1 MADGTGYFNML
12 TNMSETER
20 AAFNKTNKALGI
32 RTHKEQEKAVQ
43 ETEDLGVA
51 GTIKKAVA
59 NIGGVEELTSWARS
73 SDRNR
78 RELFG
83 WYAKLA
89 QKEENDLGL
98 KVQVNI
104 VNYNG
109 QPDTT
114 TQVYSEELPS
124 PAV

>member
-1 MADGTGYFNML
+1 MNL
-12 TNMSETER
+12 TPEER
-20 AAFNKTNKALGI
+20 QSFRNVDKQLGI
-32 RTHKEQEKAVQ
+32 KTREEKEAAVA
-43 ETEDLGVA
+43 EIEDLGVA

-59 NIGGVEELTSWARS
+59 NIGGVEELTAWARS

-89 QKEENDLGL
+89 QKEENDQGV

-109 QPDTT
+109 DPDTT
-114 TQVYSEELPS
+114 TQVYTEAI
-124 PAV
+124 PATPV

>member
-1 MADGTGYFNML
+1 ML
-12 TNMSETER
+12 NNMSETER
-20 AAFNKTNKALGI
+20 EAFDKTNKALGI
-32 RTHKEQEKAVQ
+32 RTSSEQKKAVQ

-59 NIGGVEELTSWARS
+59 NIGGVEELTAWARS

-89 QKEENDLGL
+89 QKEENDLGV

-104 VNYNG
+104 INYNG

-114 TQVYSEELPS
+114 TQVHATELPS

>member
-1 MADGTGYFNML
+1 ML
-12 TNMSETER
+12 NNMSETER
-20 AAFNKTNKALGI
+20 AAFDKTNKALGI
-32 RTHKEQEKAVQ
+32 RTSSEQKKAVQ

-59 NIGGVEELTSWARS
+59 NIGGVEELTAWARS

-89 QKEENDLGL
+89 QKEENDLGV

-104 VNYNG
+104 INYNG

-114 TQVYSEELPS
+114 SQVYSEELPS
-124 PAV
+124 PSG

>member
-1 MADGTGYFNML
+1 MN
-12 TNMSETER
+12 EQER
-20 AAFNKTNKALGI
+20 AAFEKTNRCLGI
-32 RTHKEQEKAVQ
+32 RTPTQMQKVVQ

-83 WYAKLA
+83 WDAKLA
-89 QKEENDLGL
+89 QKEENDTGTQ
-98 KVQVNI
+98 VQVNI
-104 VNYNG
+104 INYNG
-109 QPDTT
+109 QPDST
-114 TQVYSEELPS
+114 TQVYAEELPNPS
-124 PAV
+124 V

>member
-1 MADGTGYFNML
+1 M
-12 TNMSETER
+12 
-20 AAFNKTNKALGI
+20 
-32 RTHKEQEKAVQ
+32 KEQELAAYERVNRALGVRTAEQKEMAVR

-59 NIGGVEELTSWARS
+59 NIGGVDELTQWAKS

-89 QKEENDLGL
+89 QKEENDTGL
-98 KVQVNI
+98 QVQVNI

-109 QPDTT
+109 DPDTT
-114 TQVYSEELPS
+114 TQVHTETVPDT
-124 PAV
+124 PV

>member
-1 MADGTGYFNML
+1 MDEHEL
-12 TNMSETER
+12 
-20 AAFNKTNKALGI
+20 AAFNRVNKSLGI
-32 RTHKEQEKAVQ
+32 RTYEEREKAVQ

-59 NIGGVEELTSWARS
+59 NIGGVEELTAWARS

-89 QKEENDLGL
+89 QKEENDTGTQ
-98 KVQVNI
+98 VQVNI
-104 VNYNG
+104 INYNG

-114 TQVYSEELPS
+114 TQVHATELPS

>member
-1 MADGTGYFNML
+1 MDDP
-12 TNMSETER
+12 ER
-20 AAFNKTNKALGI
+20 AAFNRVNKSLGI
-32 RTHKEQEKAVQ
+32 RTFDEQKKAVQ

-89 QKEENDLGL
+89 QKEENDTGTQ
-98 KVQVNI
+98 VQVNI
-104 VNYNG
+104 INYNG

-114 TQVYSEELPS
+114 TQVYAE
-124 PAV
+124 AVSTPPV

>member
-1 MADGTGYFNML
+1 ML
-12 TNMSETER
+12 NNMSEIER
-20 AAFNKTNKALGI
+20 AAFEKTNKDLGI
-32 RTHKEQEKAVQ
+32 RTTSEQKKAIQ

-59 NIGGVEELTSWARS
+59 NIGGVEELTAWARS

-89 QKEENDLGL
+89 QKEENDVGL

-109 QPDTT
+109 NPDTT
-114 TQVYSEELPS
+114 TQIYTEAIPTPS
-124 PAV
+124 V

>member
-1 MADGTGYFNML
+1 MN
-12 TNMSETER
+12 
-20 AAFNKTNKALGI
+20 
-32 RTHKEQEKAVQ
+32 EQELATYERVSRTLGVRTAKQKEVAVR

-59 NIGGVEELTSWARS
+59 NIGGVDELTLWAKS

-89 QKEENDLGL
+89 QKEENDTGT

-104 VNYNG
+104 INYNG

-114 TQVYSEELPS
+114 TQVHTEELPGS
-124 PAV
+124 PV

>member
-1 MADGTGYFNML
+1 ML

-32 RTHKEQEKAVQ
+32 RTYQEREKAVQ

-89 QKEENDLGL
+89 QKEENDTGTQ
-98 KVQVNI
+98 VQVNI
-104 VNYNG
+104 INYNG
-109 QPDTT
+109 QPDST

>member
-12 TNMSETER
+12 TNMSEKER
-20 AAFNKTNKALGI
+20 AAFNRVNRSLGI
-32 RTHKEQEKAVQ
+32 RTRKEQEQAVRK
-43 ETEDLGVA
+43 TEELGIA
-51 GTIKKAVA
+51 GTIKQAV
-59 NIGGVEELTSWARS
+59 NDIGGVEELTAWARS
-73 SDRNR
+73 SDRNK

-83 WYAKLA
+83 WWAKLA
-89 QKEENDLGL
+89 QKEDNDTGVQ
-98 KVQVNI
+98 VQVNI

-114 TQVYSEELPS
+114 TQVYTEELPS

>member
-1 MADGTGYFNML
+1 ML
-12 TNMSETER
+12 NKMSETER

-32 RTHKEQEKAVQ
+32 RTYKEKEKAVQ

-59 NIGGVEELTSWARS
+59 NIGGVEELTTWARS

-89 QKEENDLGL
+89 QKEENDVGL

-109 QPDTT
+109 DPNTT
-114 TQVYSEELPS
+114 AQVYTEEVPTPS
-124 PAV
+124 V

>member
-1 MADGTGYFNML
+1 VD
-12 TNMSETER
+12 
-20 AAFNKTNKALGI
+20 KQLGI
-32 RTHKEQEKAVQ
+32 KTREEKEAAVA
-43 ETEDLGVA
+43 EIEDLGVA

-59 NIGGVEELTSWARS
+59 NIGGVEELTAWARS

-89 QKEENDLGL
+89 QKEENDQGV

-109 QPDTT
+109 DPDTT
-114 TQVYSEELPS
+114 TQVYTEAI
-124 PAV
+124 PATPV

>member
-1 MADGTGYFNML
+1 ML

-89 QKEENDLGL
+89 QKEENDMGTQ
-98 KVQVNI
+98 VQVNI
-104 VNYNG
+104 INYNG
-109 QPDTT
+109 QPDST

>member
-1 MADGTGYFNML
+1 
-12 TNMSETER
+12 MSLAPDIQQTYR
-20 AAFNKTNKALGI
+20 NIDKQLGI
-32 RTHKEQEKAVQ
+32 KTAEEKKAAVA
-43 ETEDLGVA
+43 EIEDLGVA

-59 NIGGVEELTSWARS
+59 NIGGVDELTQWAKS

-89 QKEENDLGL
+89 QKEDGDTGL

-109 QPDTT
+109 DPDTT
-114 TQVYSEELPS
+114 TQVYAETVPTTPL
-124 PAV
+124 

>member
-1 MADGTGYFNML
+1 
-12 TNMSETER
+12 MSETER

-32 RTHKEQEKAVQ
+32 RTYQAREKAVQ
-43 ETEDLGVA
+43 DTEALGVA

-89 QKEENDLGL
+89 QKEENDMGTQ
-98 KVQVNI
+98 VQVNI
-104 VNYNG
+104 INYNG
-109 QPDTT
+109 QPDST